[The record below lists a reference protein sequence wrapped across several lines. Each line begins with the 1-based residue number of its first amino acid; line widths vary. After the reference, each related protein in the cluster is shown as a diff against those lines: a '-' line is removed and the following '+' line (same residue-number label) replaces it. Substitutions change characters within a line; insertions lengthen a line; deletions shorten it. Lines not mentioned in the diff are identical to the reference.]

1 MEACIM
7 KDIKDRYASNE
18 VDENTL
24 GYSYS
29 RRNDRSNHDFNI
41 SDIAEFTSYEFLYGE
56 DYTDFEIF

>member
-7 KDIKDRYASNE
+7 KDIKDRYVSNE

-24 GYSYS
+24 GY

-41 SDIAEFTSYEFLYGE
+41 SDIAELTSYEFLYGD
-56 DYTDFEIF
+56 DYADFEIF